1 MLCPRGGDRLGRREG
16 GRHVENSE
24 NSEGGGSDAEH
35 DSWAD
40 GARGGDY
47 ETAAYEKMQLSWQE
61 WQLQDLS

>member
-35 DSWAD
+35 DP
-40 GARGGDY
+40 GQTARGGDY
-47 ETAAYEKMQLSWQE
+47 ETAGYEKMQLSWQE

>member
-35 DSWAD
+35 DP
-40 GARGGDY
+40 GQTARGGA
-47 ETAAYEKMQLSWQE
+47 TTRQLRMRRCN
-61 WQLQDLS
+61 

>member
-40 GARGGDY
+40 GARGGDCG
-47 ETAAYEKMQLSWQE
+47 TAGRRCN
-61 WQLQDLS
+61 